1 MISDYLC
8 IFALKKQKA
17 FRWFFAFWRK
27 TQISLLYPLRWKQPS
42 DKKKL
47 KKNSHHSYCF
57 TNISK
62 TNKWKYSKCKNMF
75 LIFLKQRKP
84 AKADFV
90 LRPSLT
96 FLQPFSLPK
105 PKASLPSSSLS
116 PSCPSSSH
124 HHHHHHPDFVL
135 PTHNSTISLTQ
146 RYLSLTGEW

>member
-1 MISDYLC
+1 MISGYLC
-8 IFALKKQKA
+8 IFALKNTRH
-17 FRWFFAFWRK
+17 FGDF
-27 TQISLLYPLRWKQPS
+27 LLFEGRPKFLSGIPFVENNQVIKNFN
-42 DKKKL
+42 
-47 KKNSHHSYCF
+47 KNSHHSYCF
-57 TNISK
+57 NNISK

-105 PKASLPSSSLS
+105 PKATLPSSSSLS

-124 HHHHHHPDFVL
+124 YHHHHPDFVL

>member
-1 MISDYLC
+1 MIYLTIFVSFLLFEGRPKFLSC
-8 IFALKKQKA
+8 IPFVENNQVIKK
-17 FRWFFAFWRK
+17 
-27 TQISLLYPLRWKQPS
+27 T
-42 DKKKL
+42 

-96 FLQPFSLPK
+96 FLQPFSQSQKHPY
-105 PKASLPSSSLS
+105 
-116 PSCPSSSH
+116 
-124 HHHHHHPDFVL
+124 HHHPYLHLVHPHL
-135 PTHNSTISLTQ
+135 SITIIIILTLFCRLTILQ
-146 RYLSLTGEW
+146 SLSLKGISP

>member
-1 MISDYLC
+1 MISGYLC
-8 IFALKKQKA
+8 IFALKNTRH
-17 FRWFFAFWRK
+17 FGDF
-27 TQISLLYPLRWKQPS
+27 LLFEGRPKFLSCIPFVENNQVI
-42 DKKKL
+42 

-124 HHHHHHPDFVL
+124 YHHHHPDFVL